1 MIYMNVGYDSLLCLL
16 LSFVCNCNNLE
27 VITYLLRIHCA
38 VFWFYQW
45 LAPRWLICHMHI
57 WHAFRT
63 TLVYAGWI
71 AVTGSTTQKVGYFV
85 ADDCEVI
92 QIDRFTIT
100 HHSCER
106 RLSQSWEI
114 RTRVCCLQNCL
125 EFRFR
130 IALSLCWLKTLIISL
145 VHLKLQ
151 TVHTHSTF
159 SFFLQWALYLIN
171 RQEFS

>member
-16 LSFVCNCNNLE
+16 LSFVCTCNNLE
-27 VITYLLRIHCA
+27 VITYYIITASISDSVSHLLKMAHIH
-38 VFWFYQW
+38 F
-45 LAPRWLICHMHI
+45 
-57 WHAFRT
+57 WHAFRA
-63 TLVYAGWI
+63 TLVFAGWI
-71 AVTGSTTQKVGYFV
+71 AVTGSTTQNVGYSV
-85 ADDCEVI
+85 ADNCEVI

-114 RTRVCCLQNCL
+114 RIRVCCLQNCL
-125 EFRFR
+125 EFS
-130 IALSLCWLKTLIISL
+130 IALSLCWLKTPIISL